1 MQTRMLLGARQVKT
15 NILKRLGPQSQE
27 VVESVSKSTQKK
39 YCWSQGKHRFGFHL
53 PATFSDLLLLPFQPG
68 GPLHLP
74 RLTVSQ
80 SRDTLNVGGAIAN
93 ITDVTWRWGG
103 PRTVLSHRN
112 IMWATFKR
120 GKQIRWNFHNIL
132 HGTQIIQNI
141 IATCNRYFKNY

>member
-112 IMWATFKR
+112 TM
-120 GKQIRWNFHNIL
+120 
-132 HGTQIIQNI
+132 
-141 IATCNRYFKNY
+141 